1 MSQTLAAQ
9 RVDQLVVARLV
20 EVLDRSERDLL
31 EVRARAR
38 SLPTML
44 RRHGP
49 IPVLL
54 FLAGKTSAE
63 HDLGEWLLEGISS
76 VLPEVTGDKDEL
88 EDYAKS
94 LATLPLERYL
104 LHWQTAVE
112 AAGWLKRLVEA
123 RCPDSRPSGGAA
135 GA

>member
-1 MSQTLAAQ
+1 MVAKL
-9 RVDQLVVARLV
+9 VDL
-20 EVLDRSERDLL
+20 LDNSERDLL

-54 FLAGKTSAE
+54 FLAGKTGAE
-63 HDLGEWLLEGISS
+63 HDLGTWLLEGISS
-76 VLPEVTGDKDEL
+76 VLPEVAGQKGEL
-88 EDYAKS
+88 EEYAGS

-104 LHWQTAVE
+104 LHWQTGVQ

-123 RCPDSRPSGGAA
+123 RCPQAGPGGGSV